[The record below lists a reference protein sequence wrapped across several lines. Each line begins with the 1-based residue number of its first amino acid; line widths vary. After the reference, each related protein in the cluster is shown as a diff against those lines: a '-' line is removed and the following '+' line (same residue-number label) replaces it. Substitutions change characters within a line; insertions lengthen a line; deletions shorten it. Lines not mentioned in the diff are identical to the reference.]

1 MMKTLVFLGAT
12 VGYWVEA
19 NESLVAAESLWK
31 IERRWHPEGKNE
43 TLDTFMVEIRE
54 ALDGLSQELAEE
66 QPSHF
71 GVENG
76 SLYIVDEEDA
86 MIEDEDA
93 MLDIVLSMR
102 RMKRSPIQV
111 RCWTILTLMKIPR
124 LCKIQIESQ

>member
-19 NESLVAAESLWK
+19 NESLVAAESSWK

-54 ALDGLSQELAEE
+54 ALDGLSQALAEE

-76 SLYIVDEEDA
+76 RLYIVDEEDA